1 MSDAP
6 PAPDQPLKIPGRGL
20 ATVEDLKRLLS
31 DLGPRVGLRSG
42 HNSEAPKPEVR
53 VRAPTKSLAY
63 FQPDKTTGV
72 AKVSDLARIHQL
84 LLKAVPAGVTRP
96 FRARR
101 KDGTLKRL
109 DLHNFHQHWLAVMR
123 AQNQETE
130 TSSN

>member
-1 MSDAP
+1 MSDFP
-6 PAPDQPLKIPGRGL
+6 PAPDQPLRIPTRGL
-20 ATVEDLKRLLS
+20 AMVEDLKRLLA

-53 VRAPTKSLAY
+53 VQAPTKTLAY

-72 AKVSDLARIHQL
+72 AKVSDLARVHHL

-101 KDGTLKRL
+101 KDGTLKRS
-109 DLHNFHQHWLAVMR
+109 DIHAFHQHWLAVIK
-123 AQNQETE
+123 AQTLETA
-130 TSSN
+130 